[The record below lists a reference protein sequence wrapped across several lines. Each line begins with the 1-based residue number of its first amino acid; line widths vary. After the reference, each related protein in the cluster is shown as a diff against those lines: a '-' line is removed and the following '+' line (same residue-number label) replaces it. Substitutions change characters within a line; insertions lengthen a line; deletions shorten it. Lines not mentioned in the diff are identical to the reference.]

1 MKNFLRVLV
10 VSIFWLLAFA
20 VSGQINEDFDSFDG
34 PGEWISPIQANTGSH
49 NSNLCYNISGP
60 YLANE
65 WYVFES
71 PVYDFSSWSQ
81 VDLLWYQECSIRNQD
96 DFRMYIYDGV
106 GWSYF
111 DLSNLNGIYG
121 VTIPNTVTVITFD
134 LITGNGGGL
143 KNKYCHVEFL
153 EITNN
158 VPLPVELLEFS
169 AELDDGNAALK
180 WSTASEY
187 NNWYFSIL
195 KSSNGMTWDHLID
208 IPGTGMST
216 SEVKYEYVDR
226 DVDEGYTYYKLKQT
240 DFDGIIDSWNTVYV
254 YKEKADHSSQEFYD
268 LNGKKV
274 KPGQKGYMISKDGKI
289 YYKQ

>member
-1 MKNFLRVLV
+1 MKHLLYILFIVLLNN
-10 VSIFWLLAFA
+10 SIA
-20 VSGQINEDFDSFDG
+20 QIFDDFDSFNG
-34 PGEWISPIQANTGSH
+34 PGEWLSPIQANTGSH
-49 NSNLCYNISGP
+49 NSNLCYNVSGT

-65 WYVFES
+65 WYMFES

-81 VDLLWYQECSIRNQD
+81 VDLLWYQESNIRSQD

-111 DLSNLNGIYG
+111 DLSNLNGLYG
-121 VTIPNTVTVITFD
+121 LTIPNTVTVITFD

-158 VPLPVELLEFS
+158 VPLPVELLDFS
-169 AELDDGNAALK
+169 AELEDGNAALK

-195 KSSNGMTWDHLID
+195 KSSNGMVWDHLID

-216 SEVKYEYVDR
+216 SKVEYEYIDK
-226 DVDEGYTYYKLKQT
+226 DVGGGYTYYKLKQT

-254 YKEKADHSSQEFYD
+254 YKEKVIDPSQEYYD

-274 KPGQKGYMISKDGKI
+274 KPGQKGYVISKDGKI
-289 YYKQ
+289 HFKYK